1 MCDSLKQSLQEY
13 CMPESEGNKDIL
25 LPLGDTVLTENLGRV
40 LNRGGELPLYIGQI
54 PLYTQCHCTP
64 MLLEKSLCTRHR
76 VIFVPKANRSR

>member
-40 LNRGGELPLYIGQI
+40 LN
-54 PLYTQCHCTP
+54 
-64 MLLEKSLCTRHR
+64 K
-76 VIFVPKANRSR
+76 